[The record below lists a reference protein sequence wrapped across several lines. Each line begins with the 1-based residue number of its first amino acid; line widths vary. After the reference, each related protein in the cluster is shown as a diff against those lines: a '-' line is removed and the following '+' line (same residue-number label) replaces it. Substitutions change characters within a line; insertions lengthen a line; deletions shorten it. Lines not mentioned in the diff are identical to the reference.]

1 MVHEMMATSHTL
13 VFLYF
18 TIAIGNDGMTNAPLP
33 NQEEVPLPRLVLFLS
48 AGILAISASAILIR
62 LSHAPSLVIAFWRI
76 TFSIVVLLPLWLQ
89 RQRWRELKALS
100 TPLRWQ
106 LLGSGLC
113 LGFHFWTWIASLK
126 YTSVAASVLLV
137 TTNPIWVG
145 LLSPWILK
153 ERLSRKTWLGIAVAM
168 FGASLIALNAESG
181 LAETPN
187 PMWGN
192 VLATLGALA
201 ASGYLMMGRKVRPYL
216 NIWSYASVTLW
227 GAWIVLAVGVLLQPG
242 DLAPMLL
249 DYPWKEWLLFLSMAL
264 LPQMVGHNAIS
275 WSLRYIRADMVSV
288 LLLLEPV
295 GSTLLAILF
304 LREVPS
310 IMVMVAAPVLL
321 VGIAMVVR
329 SSSNER
335 KSS

>member
-1 MVHEMMATSHTL
+1 
-13 VFLYF
+13 
-18 TIAIGNDGMTNAPLP
+18 MTNTSTPP
-33 NQEEVPLPRLVLFLS
+33 QHDVPLTRLVLILS

-62 LSHAPSLVIAFWRI
+62 LSQAPSLVIAFWRI
-76 TFSIVVLLPLWLQ
+76 TLSIAVLLPLWFQ
-89 RQRWRELKALS
+89 RKRWQELKALS

-106 LLGSGLC
+106 LFGSGLC

-145 LLSPWILK
+145 LLSPWVLK
-153 ERLSRKTWLGIAVAM
+153 ERLSRKTWLGIAIAM
-168 FGASLIALNAESG
+168 GGASLIAINAEGG
-181 LAETPN
+181 LAATPN
-187 PMWGN
+187 PLWGN
-192 VLATLGALA
+192 TLATLGALA

-227 GAWIVLAVGVLLQPG
+227 GAWLVLAVGILLQPG
-242 DLAPMLL
+242 PRIPLL
-249 DYPWKEWLLFLSMAL
+249 FHYPWQEWMLFLAMAL

-275 WSLRYIRADMVSV
+275 WSLRYIRADTVSV

-304 LREVPS
+304 LREMPGTM
-310 IMVMVAAPVLL
+310 ILL
-321 VGIAMVVR
+321 AGPILLFGIGVVVR
-329 SSSNER
+329 STSSESEGT
-335 KSS
+335 KADAGDV